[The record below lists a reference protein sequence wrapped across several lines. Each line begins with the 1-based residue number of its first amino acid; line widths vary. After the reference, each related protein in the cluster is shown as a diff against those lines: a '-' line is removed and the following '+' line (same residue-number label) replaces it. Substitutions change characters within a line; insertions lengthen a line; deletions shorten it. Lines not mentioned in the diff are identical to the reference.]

1 MNVAS
6 IKLEKSVGRQ
16 DILFGVARVPGTGR
30 AYVAGSD
37 FKIHEID
44 IDAPKPEVRTFPGH
58 EYLRSKFMAS
68 EEKERCGF

>member
-37 FKIHEID
+37 FKIHEIK
-44 IDAPKPEVRTFPGH
+44 ISTNFERTNH
-58 EYLRSKFMAS
+58 AVL
-68 EEKERCGF
+68 